1 MEKSGEQIGEKRVVK
16 KKVARTGRTGFH
28 SFLNDRPA
36 YKTNICIVVNSLT
49 YMGMAKA
56 RKLMALKW

>member
-1 MEKSGEQIGEKRVVK
+1 MEKSGEKIGEKRVVK
-16 KKVARTGRTGFH
+16 KKVT
-28 SFLNDRPA
+28 NDRPD
-36 YKTNICIVVNSLT
+36 YKTNICIVVNSQT